1 MNGAFLAGDRK
12 NHRNLTPTPTAWLAR
27 ETARMRASDGFNPFP
42 VTIMSTVVVVA
53 AVLITTVA
61 GGDPT
66 PAGPAVLLATVVFF
80 GTWVGWIDCRSH
92 RIPDAVT
99 IPMVAAVGA
108 TIIGCAA
115 LSGDWPLAGQA
126 ALGGAALGGFYLA
139 AAVFGDLG
147 LGDVKLAA
155 ILGVTLAYSSWTAF
169 LWGGTI
175 GLILALPHALWIRGQ
190 GRRIPLGPYM
200 VAGAVLAL
208 SPDVVE
214 VLGR

>member
-1 MNGAFLAGDRK
+1 MNNGFLARPRKDDRDLPA
-12 NHRNLTPTPTAWLAR
+12 RPTWLAR

-42 VTIMSTVVVVA
+42 VAIISTVAAAA
-53 AVLITTVA
+53 AVLVTTAA
-61 GGDPT
+61 GGHPT
-66 PAGPAVLLATVVFF
+66 LVGHSVLLATVVLF
-80 GTWVGWIDCRSH
+80 GTWTGWIDCRSH

-108 TIIGCAA
+108 TIIGSPA
-115 LSGDWPLAGQA
+115 LNDNWPVAGQA

-147 LGDVKLAA
+147 LGDAKLAA
-155 ILGVTLAYSSWTAF
+155 ILGLALAYSSWTAL
-169 LWGGTI
+169 LWGGSL
-175 GLILALPHALWIRGQ
+175 GLVLALPHALWIHRQ

-200 VAGAVLAL
+200 VAGAVAAL
-208 SPDVVE
+208 VVAIVE

>member
-1 MNGAFLAGDRK
+1 MNDAFLAGHRK
-12 NHRNLTPTPTAWLAR
+12 DHRFLTSAPTAWLAR
-27 ETARMRASDGFNPFP
+27 ETARMRASDGLSPFP
-42 VTIMSTVVVVA
+42 VAIISTVAVVA
-53 AVLITTVA
+53 AVLVTTVSV
-61 GGDPT
+61 GDPT
-66 PAGPAVLLATVVFF
+66 LAGLAVLLATVVFF

-108 TIIGCAA
+108 TIMGCTA

-147 LGDVKLAA
+147 VGDVKLAA
-155 ILGVTLAYSSWTAF
+155 ILGVTLAYSSWTAL
-169 LWGGTI
+169 LWGCSM

-208 SPDVVE
+208 IPAIVE